1 MGSIGAIEEKLRVLE
16 NKRGEVLG
24 LAKRIEEEI
33 ESLSMIRLIRRIT
46 LQTELRDVQNE
57 ISQLENSINELKN
70 NRDFERIYEK
80 YQSKITRPGH
90 YSKNEEYLL
99 SVLEVLKE
107 IGEGTVSEIQRA
119 NDELAGLS
127 TPKIT
132 SLLKVLM
139 EDGIVE
145 RVVNPKRVIFR
156 LSKKH

>member
-90 YSKNEEYLL
+90 YSNEEYLL
-99 SVLEVLKE
+99 SVLEALKE

-119 NDELAGLS
+119 NDELAGCS

-145 RVVNPKRVIFR
+145 RVENPKRVIFR